1 MTSYSERSGRKPSFE
16 VSYRF
21 LTAEEG
27 GRKSLP
33 HQHTRWDFQY
43 EGDDPIADGIWMIWP
58 EFLSA
63 EGNVLPK
70 GEVPTTGRALMY
82 IVNLDNVPYHRE
94 RISIGTRGFFVEG
107 PKAVATC
114 EVVAIHGLASAT
126 C

>member
-33 HQHTRWDFQY
+33 HQHTRWDFRY

-63 EGNVLPK
+63 EENVLPK

-82 IVNLDNVPYHRE
+82 IVNLDNVPYHRK

-107 PKAVATC
+107 PTAVATC
-114 EVVAIHGLASAT
+114 EVVAIHSLASAA